1 MKTFVIGHKNP
12 DMDAICSA
20 LAYAEFKRA
29 TGDGTVL
36 AARCGNTNERIDY
49 VLHRFGF
56 EPPIFLSDVSPRVE
70 DVMETTVITAQS
82 EEPIFHA
89 LSQMRASQ
97 IRGLPVIDRTSRCI
111 GLLSTH
117 KLTDYLLLK
126 EPNPACTVHASLAD
140 IRESLDAC
148 VAAGVPSSQPEIYSL
163 LVAAV
168 AEKSF
173 CSLLEGAALR
183 TTIVIV
189 GDRPRIIELAA
200 EAGIGALLLTRG
212 YQPTEAVLKL
222 CKKNGTVVFLT
233 ALDTSSTLIH
243 IRSAIQACQMLDEK
257 FQALSADLPLEEARR
272 TLALSS
278 QSTFPVLGQDG
289 VLLGV
294 FSKSDFL
301 KPIPRQ
307 LILVDHNELSQA
319 VVGANEIPIIEIL
332 DHHRLGSI
340 STETPILFVNRPV
353 GSTCTIIATSY
364 QTAQQPIPTNVAG
377 ILMAG
382 LISDTLN
389 LTSPTTTAVDRQIL
403 DHLAHITKINPARLA
418 EEIFA
423 VGSPLLTLT
432 SQQAITA
439 DCKEYR
445 ERGCAFTISQIEE
458 ISFSHFLEKRESLLT
473 ALEMYRLE
481 HGYLFSALLVTDV
494 NTQNSL
500 LLMRGDENYLR
511 QIDYPSEDRFI
522 WQLDGIVSRKKQL
535 LPYLSGLIANQYRPV
550 PTGFAATL

>member
-20 LAYAEFKRA
+20 LAYAEFKHV
-29 TGDGTVL
+29 TGDTTAV

-56 EPPIFLSDVSPRVE
+56 EPPVFLSDVTPRVE
-70 DVMETTVITAQS
+70 DVMETKVITAQA

-89 LSQMRASQ
+89 LSRLRTSR
-97 IRGLPVIDRTSRCI
+97 IRGLLPVIDRASRCI
-111 GLLSTH
+111 GLFSTH
-117 KLTDYLLLK
+117 KLTDYLLLN
-126 EPNPACTVHASLAD
+126 EPQPGCTIHASLAN
-140 IRESLDAC
+140 IRESLNAE
-148 VAAGVPSSQPEIYSL
+148 VLAGIPSEQPEIYSL

-168 AEKSF
+168 AEGSF
-173 CSLLEGAALR
+173 RSLLESSTLQR
-183 TTIVIV
+183 TIVVV
-189 GDRPRIIELAA
+189 GDRPRIIEMAA
-200 EAGIGALLLTRG
+200 EAGVGALLLTGGSRPAAAALTLCEKKG
-212 YQPTEAVLKL
+212 IAVI
-222 CKKNGTVVFLT
+222 LT
-233 ALDTSSTLIH
+233 TLDTSSTLIH
-243 IRSAIQACQMLDEK
+243 IRGAIRAHQMLEEK
-257 FQALSADLPLEEARR
+257 FRALSADLTLEAARR

-278 QSTFPVLGQDG
+278 QSTFPVLGENG
-289 VLLGV
+289 ALLGV

-319 VVGANEIPIIEIL
+319 VIGADEIPIVEIL

-340 STETPILFVNRPV
+340 STEAPILFVNRPV
-353 GSTCTIIATSY
+353 GSTCTIVATSY
-364 QTAQQPIPTNVAG
+364 QTAQQPIPANVAG

-389 LTSPTTTAVDRQIL
+389 LTSPTTTAVDREIL
-403 DHLAHITKINPARLA
+403 DHLAQITNIAPTRLA
-418 EEIFA
+418 EEIFS

-445 ERGCAFTISQIEE
+445 ERGHTFTISQVEE
-458 ISFSHFLEKRESLLT
+458 ISFSHFPEKRESLLN
-473 ALEMYRLE
+473 ALETYRLE

-500 LLMRGDENYLR
+500 LLMRGDENYLN
-511 QIDYPSEDRFI
+511 QVDYPTEERFV

-535 LPYLSGLIANQYRPV
+535 LPYLSGLLTISERLIKNN
-550 PTGFAATL
+550 L